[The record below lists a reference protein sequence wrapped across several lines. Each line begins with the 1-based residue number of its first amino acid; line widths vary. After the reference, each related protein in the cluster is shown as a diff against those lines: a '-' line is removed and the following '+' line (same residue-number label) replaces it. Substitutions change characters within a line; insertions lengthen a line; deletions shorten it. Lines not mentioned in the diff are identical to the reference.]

1 MTEFRKELNK
11 LLKEKKIAE
20 IVEYPMVL
28 RDTIRAI
35 SERLDLEEDV
45 FWAVK
50 NDEFTMGDMTDED
63 LRKKI
68 KSSKMLELQQY
79 MEWRRGDKS

>member
-1 MTEFRKELNK
+1 MTEFRKDLNK

-20 IVEYPMVL
+20 IVERPMLL

-50 NDEFTMGDMTDED
+50 NDKFTLGDMTDED

-68 KSSKMLELQQY
+68 KNTDTSKLLDY
-79 MEWRRGDKS
+79 MNWKRGEAE

>member
-1 MTEFRKELNK
+1 MTEFRKDLNK
-11 LLKEKKIAE
+11 LLKEKRITE
-20 IVEYPMVL
+20 IVEHQMPL

-35 SERLDLEEDV
+35 SQRLDLEEDV

-50 NDEFTMGDMTDED
+50 NDEFAMGDMTDED

-68 KSSKMLELQQY
+68 KDSETDKLWDY
-79 MEWRRGDKS
+79 MNWKRGEAE

>member
-1 MTEFRKELNK
+1 MTEFKKELNK

-20 IVEYPMVL
+20 ILEYPMPL
-28 RDTIRAI
+28 RDTIREI
-35 SERLDLEEDV
+35 SKRLDLEEDV

-50 NDEFTMGDMTDED
+50 NDKFTLGDMTDED

-68 KSSKMLELQQY
+68 KDTDTSKLWDY
-79 MEWRRGDKS
+79 MYWKRGEAK

>member
-1 MTEFRKELNK
+1 MTEFRKDLNK

-20 IVEYPMVL
+20 IVKHQMPL
-28 RDTIRAI
+28 RDTIREI
-35 SERLDLEEDV
+35 GQRLDLEEDV

-50 NDEFTMGDMTDED
+50 NDEFAMGDMTDED

-68 KSSKMLELQQY
+68 KNTDTSKLWDY
-79 MEWRRGDKS
+79 MNWKRGEAE

>member
-1 MTEFRKELNK
+1 MTELRKDLNK

-20 IVEYPMVL
+20 ILEYPMPL

-35 SERLDLEEDV
+35 SQRLDLEEDV

-50 NDEFTMGDMTDED
+50 NDKFTLGDMTDED
-63 LRKKI
+63 LQKKI
-68 KSSKMLELQQY
+68 KNTDTSKLWDY
-79 MEWRRGDKS
+79 MNWKRGEAE